1 MGKVGLSLCCSFL
14 VVFVLFIIF
23 VLRMVALL
31 EDLEL
36 AGANQSARFD
46 AAEADEGAFEAVRS
60 LKCDVIVVKASNTDF
75 VPSIGSKLTKL
86 AKTVISGERLRV
98 RVVDL
103 NGDAV
108 GTSTLDMSANAS
120 GLKFTS
126 IGKLLMELD

>member
-1 MGKVGLSLCCSFL
+1 
-14 VVFVLFIIF
+14 
-23 VLRMVALL
+23 MVALL

-46 AAEADEGAFEAVRS
+46 AAEADEGAFKAVRS
-60 LKCDVIVVKASNTDF
+60 LKRDVIVVKTGHTDF
-75 VPSIGSKLTKL
+75 ALSIGSELAKL

-108 GTSTLDMSANAS
+108 GTCALDMSGNAC
-120 GLKFTS
+120 GFELTS
-126 IGKLLMELD
+126 ISK